1 MEKLEREDEDEV
13 VKVVDDGL
21 LLYLTFDGFTPVNIT
36 PKQRANSPAND
47 M

>member
-1 MEKLEREDEDEV
+1 MKKLEGEDEDKV
-13 VKVVDDGL
+13 VKFVDDGL

-36 PKQRANSPAND
+36 PKQRAKSRAND